1 VLSAA
6 LATSGQERRHEA
18 ALLRTLGARRG
29 LLRIAAA
36 CEFALL
42 GLIAGITAA
51 LGSMIGGWWLGRSIF
66 HIKDF
71 MPHPLPLALAALAA
85 AIVVMLL
92 GLVGTRKV
100 THTPPMR
107 LLRAE

>member
-1 VLSAA
+1 
-6 LATSGQERRHEA
+6 
-18 ALLRTLGARRG
+18 
-29 LLRIAAA
+29 
-36 CEFALL
+36 
-42 GLIAGITAA
+42 LIAGVTAA
-51 LGSMIGGWWLGRSIF
+51 FGAMVGGWWLGRSVF

-71 MPHPLPLALAALAA
+71 MPHPAPLAIAALAA

-92 GLVGTRKV
+92 GLAGTRKV